1 MSSLSS
7 RKDKNLHSLSTGVK
21 TLLIYNN
28 HFQSLQFYTM
38 KKNVVEYIAKISLLI
53 IVLLLIFKYSFM
65 KSTSPLLSQSNSDN
79 KELDSRYHL
88 WLSWIKYSNWKLLS
102 PVVTTVDCRNWKEQ
116 IDLASH
122 EIGLPQIKDENE
134 VLSFEV
140 SFYDCF

>member
-1 MSSLSS
+1 
-7 RKDKNLHSLSTGVK
+7 
-21 TLLIYNN
+21 
-28 HFQSLQFYTM
+28 M

-79 KELDSRYHL
+79 NELDSRCHL
-88 WLSWIKYSNWKLLS
+88 WMSWIKYSNWKLLS
-102 PVVTTVDCRNWKEQ
+102 RVVTTVDCRNWKEQ